1 MDKMTRKKV
10 ESLTKSGNIE
20 ISGNVLC
27 RTDGQRAIVEMG
39 AVRWLTNEEM
49 WALMHPLQDLLPA
62 AQPESV
68 IHEGESYLLKP
79 CPFCA
84 SGVTNIRP
92 LGRIWMGMKYSEP
105 SSVEITHHCDPVA
118 GQPSRAVVRVG
129 RDIQSAIDAWNTR
142 K

>member
-10 ESLTKSGNIE
+10 QSLTESGNLE

-27 RTDGQRAIVEMG
+27 RNDGQRAIVEMG

-49 WALMHPLQDLLPA
+49 WALMHPLQDMLPKPA
-62 AQPESV
+62 PELV
-68 IHEGESYLLKP
+68 IHDGESYFLAP

-84 SGVTNIRP
+84 DGVTSIRP
-92 LGRIWMGMKYSEP
+92 LGRVWTGMKYSEP
-105 SSVEITHHCDPVA
+105 SSVEINHHCDPVV
-118 GQPSRAVVRVG
+118 GQPSRAVQRVG
-129 RDIQSAIDAWNTR
+129 RDVQSAVDAWNTR

>member
-10 ESLTKSGNIE
+10 ESLTESGNLE

-27 RTDGQRAIVEMG
+27 RNDGQRAIVEMG

-49 WALMHPLQDLLPA
+49 WALMHPLQDLLPV
-62 AQPESV
+62 AQPELV

-84 SGVTNIRP
+84 SGVTHIRP
-92 LGRIWMGMKYSEP
+92 LGRVWLGMKYSEP
-105 SSVEITHHCDPVA
+105 SSVEIMHHCDPVV
-118 GQPSRAVVRVG
+118 GQPSRSLTRVG
-129 RDIQSAIDAWNTR
+129 RDVQSAVDAWNTR

>member
-10 ESLTKSGNIE
+10 QSLTESGNLE

-27 RTDGQRAIVEMG
+27 RNDGQRAIVEMG

-49 WALMHPLQDLLPA
+49 WALMNPLQDMLPKPA
-62 AQPESV
+62 PELV
-68 IHEGESYLLKP
+68 IHDGESYFLAP

-84 SGVTNIRP
+84 GGVTSIRP
-92 LGRIWMGMKYSEP
+92 LGRVWTGMKYSEP
-105 SSVEITHHCDPVA
+105 SSVEINHHCDPVV
-118 GQPSRAVVRVG
+118 GQPSRAVQRVG
-129 RDIQSAIDAWNTR
+129 RDVQSAVDAWNTR